1 MRLPNRLRDYREF
14 MLHIEILTYGNEF
27 KDSQGKIWKVDV
39 NYPDKDRI
47 LIELVEVVPVEE
59 FNQPISEV

>member
-1 MRLPNRLRDYREF
+1 